1 MPLMGWALFVE
12 VTMENIQTSGLL
24 LALRLN
30 EVNRNEALE
39 EHRDYIAA
47 YSLEVINCLQLAS
60 RVLQCV
66 ALIFNGDGLVPHQA
80 FC

>member
-1 MPLMGWALFVE
+1 MPLMGGALFVE

-47 YSLEVINCLQLAS
+47 YSLEVTGSFHFGQGHCG
-60 RVLQCV
+60 VK
-66 ALIFNGDGLVPHQA
+66 P
-80 FC
+80 